1 MKDKKLIYY
10 ICGVTV
16 LLLIVAILIILFS
29 KANSNDVDNTNRDN
43 DIKNSGL
50 VKEVLKNKNKDKN
63 DYKKFIGGEVLSDS
77 TNFIEYAFIS
87 NNRAYIYNPEK
98 LKNGELSYKFVYE
111 IPSNIVVTN
120 IGIPHGADIYFYDST
135 GREYTIY
142 NDNVDNNIEDSFDM
156 FERATYKFKEVD
168 NALYSVAHNLTR
180 DYDLRCNQFY
190 AKDNILYE
198 IQEEY
203 YHFTEKR
210 TVHATTYKV
219 NGNYEGEK
227 ILRIYNDRILKTDKG
242 FYEIARYSGDDGPIT
257 TTFKIDLLSNYY
269 DEVLTFTYEYVVLKD
284 YTLIPI
290 DDVMINRNKKYQ
302 TSFYVDRFEEKKNVF
317 VE

>member
-1 MKDKKLIYY
+1 MKDKKLICY

-50 VKEVLKNKNKDKN
+50 VKEALKNKNKDKN

-142 NDNVDNNIEDSFDM
+142 DDNVDNNIEDSFDM

-190 AKDNILYE
+190 VKDNILYE

-257 TTFKIDLLSNYY
+257 TTFKIDLLSKYY

>member
-98 LKNGELSYKFVYE
+98 LKNEELSYKFVYE

-142 NDNVDNNIEDSFDM
+142 DDNVDNNIEDSFDM
-156 FERATYKFKEVD
+156 FKRATYKFKEVD

-257 TTFKIDLLSNYY
+257 TTFKIDLLSKYY

-302 TSFYVDRFEEKKNVF
+302 TSFYVDSFEEKKNVF

>member
-142 NDNVDNNIEDSFDM
+142 DDNVDNNIEDSFDM

-190 AKDNILYE
+190 AKDNI
-198 IQEEY
+198 
-203 YHFTEKR
+203 F
-210 TVHATTYKV
+210 
-219 NGNYEGEK
+219 
-227 ILRIYNDRILKTDKG
+227 
-242 FYEIARYSGDDGPIT
+242 SP
-257 TTFKIDLLSNYY
+257 S
-269 DEVLTFTYEYVVLKD
+269 
-284 YTLIPI
+284 
-290 DDVMINRNKKYQ
+290 
-302 TSFYVDRFEEKKNVF
+302 
-317 VE
+317 

>member
-16 LLLIVAILIILFS
+16 LLLIVVILIILFS
-29 KANSNDVDNTNRDN
+29 KVNSNDVDNTNRDN

-142 NDNVDNNIEDSFDM
+142 DDNVDNNIEDSFDM

-257 TTFKIDLLSNYY
+257 TTFKIDLLSKYY

>member
-29 KANSNDVDNTNRDN
+29 KANSKDVDNTNRDN

-50 VKEVLKNKNKDKN
+50 VKEALKNKNKDKN

-98 LKNGELSYKFVYE
+98 LKNGEISYKFVYE

-142 NDNVDNNIEDSFDM
+142 DDNVDNNIEDSFDM
-156 FERATYKFKEVD
+156 FERATYKFKEVG

-190 AKDNILYE
+190 VKDNILYE

-210 TVHATTYKV
+210 TVPATTYKV

-257 TTFKIDLLSNYY
+257 TTFKIDLLSKYY

>member
-29 KANSNDVDNTNRDN
+29 KANSNDVDNTNRD
-43 DIKNSGL
+43 
-50 VKEVLKNKNKDKN
+50 N

-142 NDNVDNNIEDSFDM
+142 DDNVDNNIEDSFDM

-190 AKDNILYE
+190 VKDNILYE

-257 TTFKIDLLSNYY
+257 TTFKIDLLSKYY

>member
-98 LKNGELSYKFVYE
+98 LKNEELSYKFVYE

-142 NDNVDNNIEDSFDM
+142 DDNVDNNIEDSFDM
-156 FERATYKFKEVD
+156 FKRATYKFKEVD

-190 AKDNILYE
+190 VKDNILYE

-257 TTFKIDLLSNYY
+257 TTFKIDLLSKYY